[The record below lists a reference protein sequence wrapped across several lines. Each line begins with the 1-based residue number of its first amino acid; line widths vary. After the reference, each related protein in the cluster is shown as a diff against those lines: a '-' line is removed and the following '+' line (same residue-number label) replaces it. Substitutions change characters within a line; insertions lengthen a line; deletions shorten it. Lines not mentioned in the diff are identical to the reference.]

1 MDSVSKRRVRRWGGL
16 LGLSAALTIGLVW
29 WLGRPPEVQVV
40 RVDAG
45 PLQQTV
51 VATGRVNAQARIDLG
66 AEVTAIVESVL
77 VQEGDSIAP
86 GQLLLQLRSTE
97 AEAAL
102 AQAQAALAEAQ
113 ARVNQLQRVGQPLAQ
128 TSVEQAQANLRNAEQ
143 ELERARQLV
152 SQGFFPQQRLDEAE
166 RAWQNAQSQLA
177 AAVTQLQ
184 ANQTGGAE
192 FTLAQTRVVQ
202 AQAALDAAQARLER
216 LSLRSPVQGWVL
228 ERAIEPGSLAQPGRT
243 LLSLA
248 AQGVTRLEVPVDE
261 RRLQALALGQAAWAR
276 TDAFPERTFEARLS
290 YIGPVI
296 DPQRGTVEVRLDVPD
311 PPDFLRPDMTV
322 TVEILVESRERAVRL
337 PTELVR
343 DLEGREPWV
352 LRLQGDTVL
361 RVPVQ
366 IGLRAIGV
374 VEAVDG
380 VSAGDALVPRSNTAV
395 VPGMRVRA
403 IPVESSLAQP

>member
-1 MDSVSKRRVRRWGGL
+1 MDPVSKRRFFRWGGL
-16 LGLSAALTIGLVW
+16 LGLSAALTVGLVW
-29 WLGRPPEVQVV
+29 WLGRPPVVEVV
-40 RVDAG
+40 RIDSG

-66 AEVTAIVESVL
+66 SEVTAVVQSVA
-77 VQEGDSIAP
+77 VQEGDAVQE
-86 GQLLLQLRSTE
+86 GQLLLQLRSSE

-128 TSVEQAQANLRNAEQ
+128 SGVEQAQANLRNAEQ

-152 SQGFFPQQRLDEAE
+152 AQGFFPQQRLDEAE
-166 RAWQNAQSQLA
+166 RAWRNAQSLYVA
-177 AAVTQLQ
+177 ATTQLQ
-184 ANQTGGAE
+184 ANQAGGAE
-192 FTLAQTRVVQ
+192 FALAQTRVVQ
-202 AQAALDAAQARLER
+202 AQAALDAAQARLDR
-216 LSLRSPVQGWVL
+216 LSVRSPVQGWVL

-243 LLSLA
+243 LLTLA

-261 RRLQALALGQAAWAR
+261 RRLQALALGQTAWAR
-276 TDAFPERTFEARLS
+276 TDAFPGQTFQAHLS

-296 DPQRGTVEVRLDVPD
+296 DPQRGTVEVRLEVPN
-311 PPDFLRPDMTV
+311 PPEFLRPDMTV

-337 PTELVR
+337 PAELVR
-343 DLEGREPWV
+343 DLDGREPWV
-352 LRLQGDTVL
+352 LRVQGDTVQ

-374 VEAVDG
+374 VEALDG
-380 VSAGDALVPRSNTAV
+380 VSAGDALVPRSVTAV

-403 IPVESSLAQP
+403 VEAEPLSQP